1 MSGPSPWWNHIT
13 LYYVANVLKIPHH
26 PTLSGLLCGPSAI
39 FPKKHYLILILLR
52 PQSYPDAPLVF
63 SPYHGFQSWLEAM
76 SGYLHNENN
85 FFLKISAFCFVNS
98 KNVFTFVHSSKFM
111 SYGMYKCYSLA
122 VKPRVTLSA

>member
-1 MSGPSPWWNHIT
+1 MLQMYSKSTIIQHFQA
-13 LYYVANVLKIPHH
+13 YFAAH
-26 PTLSGLLCGPSAI
+26 PLF
-39 FPKKHYLILILLR
+39 FPKKHHLILILLR